1 MLELHEQEAR
11 CPPCFTGRV
20 AATRL
25 CLLACVMG
33 ETRIM
38 TMISSL
44 CSRPAALGAI
54 AIISGLQIVSLASL
68 ATADSDNVRNP
79 LQLEGS
85 WGDLRG
91 DIVGDILPKPAKG
104 IIDLDAPYRAHDAA
118 TVPVVIRQSSANV
131 PTIGKALLIIDE
143 NPAPVAA
150 ELTFGDAMHP
160 IDMEIRVRVN
170 QYSNVR
176 VVAETLDGPVM
187 AGRFVKASG
196 GCSAPATKSPE
207 LAMSQM
213 GQIRVKHFTPGVEK
227 TTNRREAQIMIRH
240 PNYSGLQRDQVTQLF
255 ISAHFVNYIEVRQ
268 GEETLFTVEGGISLS
283 ENPVIR
289 FQYTDNGTD
298 DLVILAEDTEGNAW
312 FKTIPKDVES

>member
-1 MLELHEQEAR
+1 MK
-11 CPPCFTGRV
+11 
-20 AATRL
+20 
-25 CLLACVMG
+25 
-33 ETRIM
+33 
-38 TMISSL
+38 MISGFVSK
-44 CSRPAALGAI
+44 SVTHGASALI
-54 AIISGLQIVSLASL
+54 LGLHFVSSASF
-68 ATADSDNVRNP
+68 AYADTSIVRNP

-85 WGDLRG
+85 WSELRE
-91 DIVGDILPKPAKG
+91 DIVGDILPKPAKE
-104 IIDLDAPYRAHDAA
+104 IIDLEAPYRAHDAA
-118 TVPVVIRQSSANV
+118 TVPVVLRQSSANA
-131 PTIGKALLIIDE
+131 PAIEKALLIIDE

-150 ELTFGDAMHP
+150 ELTFGEAMHP

-176 VVAETLDGPVM
+176 VVAETSDGPVM

-213 GQIRVKHFTPGVEK
+213 GQIRAKHFTPVIDK
-227 TTNRREAQIMIRH
+227 STNRREAQIMIRH

-298 DLVILAEDTEGNAW
+298 DLVVRAEDTEGNEW
-312 FKTIPKDVES
+312 IKTIPKDMES